1 MTARLLAS
9 GCTAL
14 ALLALGGC
22 VVFKVEPKAKQV
34 GPDTVRVKL
43 KICASGV
50 DTGTCPDLGNADNDA
65 NDDETQVVLLG
76 MRVPEGS
83 DLPRDV
89 VGDQLELRKSKQFG
103 RVLNNEAPTPSGVEW
118 FGYRSAPVVASR
130 EDTAEIKIEISLPDG
145 YDKRRFKYRPTV
157 GYFTPATSTPRTRRL
172 LVATGCSTARTT
184 TTERGHAS
192 TPRLRTKPRSTSF
205 SRSTDG
211 PNAGTFVWS

>member
-1 MTARLLAS
+1 MRPRLLTSVCA
-9 GCTAL
+9 AL
-14 ALLALGGC
+14 ALVLAFGGC

-50 DTGTCPDLGNADNDA
+50 DTGTCPDLGNADSDA

-89 VGDQLELRKSKQFG
+89 VGNQLELRKSKQFG
-103 RVLNNEAPTPSGVEW
+103 RVLNNEAPTPIGVEW

-130 EDTAEIKIEISLPDG
+130 EDTAEIKIEIGLPDG
-145 YDKRRFKYRPTV
+145 YHKRRFKYRPTV
-157 GYFTPATSTPRTRRL
+157 GYFTPDDEHPTDSPIACGDGLFYSENDDD
-172 LVATGCSTARTT
+172 GARTCID
-184 TTERGHAS
+184 S
-192 TPRLRTKPRSTSF
+192 PTPDETAEHLVLTL
-205 SRSTDG
+205 D
-211 PNAGTFVWS
+211 

>member
-89 VGDQLELRKSKQFG
+89 VGNQLELRRSKQFG

-157 GYFTPATSTPRTRRL
+157 GYFTPDDEHPADSPIACGDGL
-172 LVATGCSTARTT
+172 FDSENDDDGARTCID
-184 TTERGHAS
+184 S
-192 TPRLRTKPRSTSF
+192 PTPDETAEHLVLTL
-205 SRSTDG
+205 D
-211 PNAGTFVWS
+211 